1 MTNINQSLTIGGH
14 GHDTSL
20 MSAKSAA
27 KNASLL
33 EKNLDTDELEAI
45 AMCFDNIRQMRSQN
59 EKMVNNDDTALGD
72 QFDEVLSMMISDL
85 TETLKVSSGGSER
98 TKAVISGKRD
108 MMQLLVEKTLEY
120 FRAVDPL
127 AEVVITDLAT

>member
-1 MTNINQSLTIGGH
+1 
-14 GHDTSL
+14 
-20 MSAKSAA
+20 
-27 KNASLL
+27 
-33 EKNLDTDELEAI
+33 
-45 AMCFDNIRQMRSQN
+45 
-59 EKMVNNDDTALGD
+59 MVSNDDTALGD

-85 TETLKVSSGGSER
+85 TETLKVSSGGGER
-98 TKAVISGKRD
+98 SKAVISGKRD